1 MTRKL
6 IGYVACLLLL
16 LAAAPAAAQDEGG
29 QEGTRDIPGA
39 LTIELNKL
47 ESAEGAC
54 RTYFVLSNTT
64 DRDVGNA
71 KLDVFIFDKDDIIER
86 RVALNTED
94 IPSGKTQVRIF
105 ELDGLDCGTIGKFL
119 LNEVL
124 SCEGANGEPLACA
137 SFLRLTSRAGA
148 PFVE

>member
-16 LAAAPAAAQDEGG
+16 AVAPAAAQDEGG
-29 QEGTRDIPGA
+29 QEAARDISGA

-47 ESAEGAC
+47 EAAEGAC

-64 DRDVGNA
+64 EQDVGNA

-94 IPSGKTQVRIF
+94 VRSGKTHVRIF

-124 SCEGANGEPLACA
+124 SCEGANGEPLACE
-137 SFLRLTSRAGA
+137 SFLRLTSRADA